1 MAMMFG
7 RFEIQSE
14 ISKSQTASI
23 YKALDTQTSQVVA
36 LKTQSLAPLGDRAAA
51 FVDTLIAEGELALPL
66 TSQNIVPLYGAGEID
81 GQFCAAMEYVQGNSI
96 AAMLARNEGFSIWDL
111 MDITRQICAAMEH
124 AAARGVVHSSLEPD
138 KILIQWD
145 GLVKILGYGISNMS
159 LIEAEAGNGL
169 GRLMPYCSPEQIRG
183 EPMDRRS
190 NQFTLG
196 TILYE
201 MVAGRKA
208 FDATDPVELVGQIEN
223 EIPPEAIELNPKI
236 QPAVSALIMKAL
248 AKDPGERFQTTRE
261 LLVDLENCKESG
273 AKKIGPETRKI
284 AAKVKFDT
292 ATRRAVAKKFVSAA
306 SADSAASGESTP
318 EPAKPTAAQLAAERA
333 AVAKA
338 AAAAV
343 GRSSRGESS
352 STFSSPTGSTADF
365 GPAANSGTRLIEIDD
380 SPQLS
385 AQEKFAPRGTV
396 VSPSMP
402 TSAPEPRSPALAAD
416 PMMADTAPARPKT
429 SFSDI
434 DELPPLKQPA
444 FAPPSAAR
452 PEESAQPAVQQI
464 RKAEKPKIQ
473 PREVAGKAI
482 QEIATIPPRLV
493 LFSILGAVVVI
504 LVVAVGLFLHV
515 HSEDDGSVPTP
526 RPVKA
531 ASTPAPAA
539 HAPGAAHAQKP
550 ALPQADSEP
559 PVTVRHFERR
569 RAKSLPPVAPAPE
582 PVVVSGEALIDSTPQ
597 GAQFQ
602 LDGKSD
608 SSWVTP
614 FTLIGLNPGKHI
626 VSASKSGYTTDVR
639 SMDVVSNGKSS
650 LVFHLTPMNALVVVT
665 SSPAGAEITIDGHP
679 TGKVTPAQFA
689 VQKGNHTVLLKKQGF
704 LDETTTAN
712 LGPGQNFQY
721 APVLKALGDTEA
733 IHTVG
738 KFKRIFGAGGESTAG
753 MGSVSIHTQ
762 PKGAQVVINQRI
774 LDKMSPVDV
783 VMDPGNYVV
792 DITLTGFKPVH
803 KVVRVEKGDKIAI
816 DEVLER

>member
-14 ISKSQTASI
+14 ISKSETASI

-96 AAMLARNEGFSIWDL
+96 AAMLVRNEGFSIWDL

-138 KILIQWD
+138 KILVQWD

-196 TILYE
+196 AILYE
-201 MVAGRKA
+201 MVTGRKA
-208 FDATDPVELVGQIEN
+208 FDATDPVMLVGQIEN
-223 EIPPEAIELNPKI
+223 EMPADVIELNPKI

-248 AKDPGERFQTTRE
+248 AKDPAERFQTTRE

-273 AKKIGPETRKI
+273 TKKIGPETRKI

-292 ATRRAVAKKFVSAA
+292 ATRRAVARKFVSAA
-306 SADSAASGESTP
+306 SADSPASGENAP
-318 EPAKPTAAQLAAERA
+318 EPSKPTAAQLAAERS

-352 STFSSPTGSTADF
+352 STFGSPTGSTANS
-365 GPAANSGTRLIEIDD
+365 GPAANSGTRLIEIAEN
-380 SPQLS
+380 PQLS
-385 AQEKFAPRGTV
+385 AQEKFTPRGTV
-396 VSPSMP
+396 VSPSTP
-402 TSAPEPRSPALAAD
+402 TSALEPHSPALTAD
-416 PMMADTAPARPKT
+416 PMMAETAPSRPKT

-444 FAPPSAAR
+444 FAPPPPSR
-452 PEESAQPAVQQI
+452 PEESAQPAVQQT
-464 RKAEKPKIQ
+464 RKADKPKVQ

-482 QEIATIPPRLV
+482 QEIATMPPRLV
-493 LFSILGAVVVI
+493 LFSILGAVAVI

-526 RPVKA
+526 RPTKSA
-531 ASTPAPAA
+531 NTPAPAA
-539 HAPGAAHAQKP
+539 LTPGATHVQKP
-550 ALPQADSEP
+550 ALPEADSEP

-569 RAKSLPPVAPAPE
+569 RAKSLPSVAPAPG
-582 PVVVSGEALIDSTPQ
+582 PVTVPGEALIDSTPQ

-608 SSWVTP
+608 PSWVTP
-614 FTLIGLNPGKHI
+614 FTVIGLSPGKHI
-626 VSASKSGYTTDVR
+626 ISVSKSGYTTDVR

-650 LVFHLTPMNALVVVT
+650 LAFHLTPMNALVVVT
-665 SSPAGAEITIDGHP
+665 SSPAGADITIDGRH

-689 VQKGNHTVLLKKQGF
+689 VQQGNHTVLLRKQGF
-704 LDETTTAN
+704 LDEATTAN

>member
-14 ISKSQTASI
+14 VSKSETASI

-96 AAMLARNEGFSIWDL
+96 ASMLARNEGFSIWDL
-111 MDITRQICAAMEH
+111 MDITRQVCAAMEH

-138 KILIQWD
+138 KILVQWD
-145 GLVKILGYGISNMS
+145 GLVKVLGYGISNMS
-159 LIEAEAGNGL
+159 LIEAESGNGL

-208 FDATDPVELVGQIEN
+208 FDATDPVVLVGQIEN
-223 EIPPEAIELNPKI
+223 EMPAEVITLNPKI

-248 AKDPGERFQTTRE
+248 AKDPAERYQTARE
-261 LLVDLENCKESG
+261 LLVDLENCKESAG
-273 AKKIGPETRKI
+273 KKIGPETRKI
-284 AAKVKFDT
+284 AARVKFDT
-292 ATRRAVAKKFVSAA
+292 ATRQAVAKKFVS
-306 SADSAASGESTP
+306 SAPSENTP
-318 EPAKPTAAQLAAERA
+318 ATARPTAATLAAERA
-333 AVAKA
+333 AVARA

-343 GRSSRGESS
+343 GRSSRGEAS
-352 STFSSPTGSTADF
+352 STFGSPAASTAES

-380 SPQLS
+380 APKVS
-385 AQEKFAPRGTV
+385 ARENFTARGSL
-396 VSPSMP
+396 VSPSTP
-402 TSAPEPRSPALAAD
+402 TSAPEPHSPTLTAD
-416 PMMADTAPARPKT
+416 PMMADTAPSRLGT

-444 FAPPSAAR
+444 FAPPPPPQ
-452 PEESAQPAVQQI
+452 PEESAQPAVQQT
-464 RKAEKPKIQ
+464 RKAAKPKVP

-482 QEIATIPPRLV
+482 REIATLPPRLV
-493 LFSILGAVVVI
+493 LFSILAAVVVI

-515 HSEDDGSVPTP
+515 HSEDDGSVPAP
-526 RPVKA
+526 RPIKA

-539 HAPGAAHAQKP
+539 RAPGATHAQKT
-550 ALPQADSEP
+550 ALPEVDSEP
-559 PVTVRHFERR
+559 AVTVRHFERH
-569 RAKSLPPVAPAPE
+569 RAKSQQSPAPAPE
-582 PVVVSGEALIDSTPQ
+582 PAIVPGEALIDSTPQ

-614 FTLIGLNPGKHI
+614 FAVIGLSAGKHI
-626 VSASKSGYTTDVR
+626 VSASKSGYTTEIRSVDVA
-639 SMDVVSNGKSS
+639 SNGKSS
-650 LVFHLTPMNALVVVT
+650 VVFHLTPMNALVVVT
-665 SSPAGAEITIDGHP
+665 SSPAGAEITIDGRP
-679 TGKVTPAQFA
+679 TGKVSPAQFA

-704 LDETTTAN
+704 LDETTSAT

-721 APVLKALGDTEA
+721 APVLKTLGDTEA

-738 KFKRIFGAGGESTAG
+738 RFKRIFGAGGESTAG